1 MDDMNSMVPA
11 ARLEHVRFSY
21 DNGVTWVLDGIDL
34 TIRSGER
41 LCLVGPNGSGKSTLA
56 RLIAGLAAPDG
67 GDVTLLGHHVFD
79 GETASANPS
88 EYRDARHGI
97 GTVFQNPEDQ
107 IVTTIVEDDVAFGP
121 ENLGVARDDIGGR
134 IDESL
139 QSVDMA
145 GFRHADPTRMS
156 GGQQQR
162 IALSLIHI

>member
-1 MDDMNSMVPA
+1 MNSMVPA

-107 IVTTIVEDDVAFGP
+107 IVTT
-121 ENLGVARDDIGGR
+121 
-134 IDESL
+134 
-139 QSVDMA
+139 
-145 GFRHADPTRMS
+145 
-156 GGQQQR
+156 
-162 IALSLIHI
+162 LSLIHI

>member
-1 MDDMNSMVPA
+1 MNGMVPA

-97 GTVFQNPEDQ
+97 GTVFQNP
-107 IVTTIVEDDVAFGP
+107 
-121 ENLGVARDDIGGR
+121 
-134 IDESL
+134 
-139 QSVDMA
+139 
-145 GFRHADPTRMS
+145 
-156 GGQQQR
+156 
-162 IALSLIHI
+162 